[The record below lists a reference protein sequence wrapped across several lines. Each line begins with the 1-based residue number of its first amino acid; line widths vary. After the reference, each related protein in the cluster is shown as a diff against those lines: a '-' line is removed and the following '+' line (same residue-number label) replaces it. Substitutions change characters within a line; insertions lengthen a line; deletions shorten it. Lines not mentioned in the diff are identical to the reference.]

1 MIEPERTHSVRGAA
15 QRANIGRYLNT
26 WNVILVLVFIVLFF
40 AVLYPVLYIFKASFM
55 DPETGAFSLNSYQTF
70 FKYPYYLRCLRNS
83 LFVSALATGFALA
96 IGIPFAF
103 FLPLRPA
110 RKDIIK
116 PGNPAADPADLHRGR
131 GQIMLQG
138 RNGYGQHP
146 GPLRPGRRRSTA
158 GRASS
163 LHPAVSSF

>member
-1 MIEPERTHSVRGAA
+1 M
-15 QRANIGRYLNT
+15 NIGRHLNT

-83 LFVSALATGFALA
+83 LFVSALATGFALV

-103 FLPLRPA
+103 FLSRYDLPGKDVIKTLGTLPLILPTSF
-110 RKDIIK
+110 
-116 PGNPAADPADLHRGR
+116 
-131 GQIMLQG
+131 
-138 RNGYGQHP
+138 
-146 GPLRPGRRRSTA
+146 PGRS
-158 GRASS
+158 
-163 LHPAVSSF
+163 